1 MKKTLLLLHGALGSN
16 RYFRDLKTRLALD
29 FNCYALNFEGHGGE
43 TTENEFSIDLF
54 ATNLIDFLDQNKLTN
69 VLVFGYSMGGY
80 VALTVANK
88 RPELIEKIV
97 TLGTKFNWSPE
108 LAAKEIRMLNPEI
121 VEEKILKFAENL
133 KSLHYPADWKIVMQK
148 TAHLMQLLADGKG
161 LKEEDF
167 KNIQHKVI
175 IGIGS
180 ADKMVTLEESERVA
194 HLLPN
199 GSLKVIENAPHPIE
213 MVDLEVLS
221 TYILASLV
229 H

>member
-16 RYFRDLKTRLALD
+16 RYFEDLKGRLEPD
-29 FNCYALNFEGHGGE
+29 FDVYDLNFEGHGGE

-88 RPELIEKIV
+88 RPELVEKIV

-121 VEEKILKFAENL
+121 VEEKIPKFAENL
-133 KSLHYPADWKIVMQK
+133 KLLHQPSDWKIVMQK
-148 TAHLMQLLADGKG
+148 TAHLMQLLGDGKG
-161 LKEEDF
+161 LREEDF
-167 KNIQHKVI
+167 KNIQHKVT

-180 ADKMVTLEESERVA
+180 LDKMVSLEESESVTK
-194 HLLPN
+194 LLPN
-199 GSLKVIENAPHPIE
+199 GRVTVLENTPHPIE
-213 MVDLEVLS
+213 MIQQDVLYEYVVS
-221 TYILASLV
+221 SL
-229 H
+229 

>member
-16 RYFRDLKTRLALD
+16 RYFKDVKGRLEPD
-29 FNCYALNFEGHGGE
+29 FDVYDLNFEGHGGE
-43 TTENEFSIDLF
+43 TTQNEFSIDLF

-69 VLVFGYSMGGY
+69 VVVFGYSMGGY
-80 VALTVANK
+80 VALTVAIK

-121 VEEKILKFAENL
+121 VEEKIPKFAENL
-133 KSLHYPADWKIVMQK
+133 KALHQPSDWKLVMQK
-148 TAHLMQLLADGKG
+148 TAHLMQLLGEGKG

-167 KNIQHKVI
+167 INIQHQVS

-180 ADKMVTLEESERVA
+180 LDKMVTFVESERVA

-221 TYILASLV
+221 SYILESLV
-229 H
+229 N